1 MNRAY
6 N

>member
-6 N
+6 T